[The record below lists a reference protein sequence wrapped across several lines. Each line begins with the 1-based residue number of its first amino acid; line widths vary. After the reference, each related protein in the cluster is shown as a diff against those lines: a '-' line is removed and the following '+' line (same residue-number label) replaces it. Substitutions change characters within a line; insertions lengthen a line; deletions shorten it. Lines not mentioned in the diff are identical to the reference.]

1 MVLPVWECYVE
12 TATNAK
18 ARAEHYK
25 YPDDRMAWI
34 YKCNLK
40 IVSAHLYIKPVPAQL
55 TNG

>member
-1 MVLPVWECYVE
+1 ME